1 MATKNKNGWLKVGC
15 SSRRW
20 KSISWLKNDFYG
32 EQNKNGWLNQK
43 QKEKYFSWL
52 KNFMA
57 KKKKK
62 VGLTKKAKRKVFTIA
77 GALYEKL
84 VARA

>member
-1 MATKNKNGWLKVGC
+1 MVG
-15 SSRRW
+15 SKLVSKLVSRTLE
-20 KSISWLKNDFYG
+20 KYFSWLKNFMATKIKMVGSKLVSGKVFLLAQDFYG

-62 VGLTKKAKRKVFTIA
+62 LA
-77 GALYEKL
+77 
-84 VARA
+84 

>member
-1 MATKNKNGWLKVGC
+1 MAKKMKMVGSKLVSGKVF
-15 SSRRW
+15 
-20 KSISWLKNDFYG
+20 LLAQDFYG

-62 VGLTKKAKRKVFTIA
+62 KA
-77 GALYEKL
+77 
-84 VARA
+84 